1 VQPGSPAEAAGVRQ
15 GDVILDFAGKPI
27 GELRDLT
34 RGVAASEIGASQEL
48 TVWRKGE
55 ERALSIAPARMEQTA
70 SVSEMPGQPGVAEL
84 PELGLTL
91 GQADP
96 ASEGQGVLVTA
107 VEPGAAAAESGLR
120 PGDRILAI
128 DQQPVSNP
136 EGAKQAISRA
146 VEGKAG
152 GAAKKSLLLLVE
164 QQGRQ
169 HYLALSLKA

>member
-1 VQPGSPAEAAGVRQ
+1 MEHTARNPVHPATQRRQPQAE
-15 GDVILDFAGKPI
+15 
-27 GELRDLT
+27 
-34 RGVAASEIGASQEL
+34 
-48 TVWRKGE
+48 
-55 ERALSIAPARMEQTA
+55 
-70 SVSEMPGQPGVAEL
+70 
-84 PELGLTL
+84 
-91 GQADP
+91 
-96 ASEGQGVLVTA
+96 
-107 VEPGAAAAESGLR
+107 ESGLR